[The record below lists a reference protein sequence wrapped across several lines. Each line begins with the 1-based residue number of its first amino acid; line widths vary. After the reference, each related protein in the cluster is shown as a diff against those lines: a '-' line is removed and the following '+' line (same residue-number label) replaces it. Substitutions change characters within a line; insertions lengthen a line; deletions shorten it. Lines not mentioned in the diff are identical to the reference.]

1 MKRNKKSKRYEQD
14 DDRTL
19 SEDILDFVKVF
30 LASALFILLFVHFV
44 AAPVTVSGHSMVPT
58 LQDGQYGFTNIIGL
72 AFEKPQRFDVV
83 VATVYD
89 DESQQNEHWVKRVIG
104 IPGDTVE
111 GKNEKIYVNG
121 KELDESSYIS
131 QDYRQKMIDKFG
143 YFNMDFDKVTLGDN
157 QYFLMGDNRPYS
169 KDSRY
174 KDVGPISADQFYGK
188 GVFVLWPFNEIGAR

>member
-1 MKRNKKSKRYEQD
+1 M
-14 DDRTL
+14 
-19 SEDILDFVKVF
+19 
-30 LASALFILLFVHFV
+30 
-44 AAPVTVSGHSMVPT
+44 
-58 LQDGQYGFTNIIGL
+58 

-104 IPGDTVE
+104 MPGDTVE

-188 GVFVLWPFNEIGAR
+188 GVFVLWPFSEIGAR